1 MTSDSTDPQ
10 PEFKES
16 RGKRDSPRE
25 SHLQYGLIIP
35 ALNEAE
41 SIGKVLSEVPRHRF
55 QEILVVDNGSRDGT
69 AAAAQAAGARVI
81 PEPRRGYG
89 RACQAGLAALK
100 GSADAVVFMDADGSD
115 DPADLE
121 RLLSFFESGSWGLV
135 MGSRVLGR
143 SERGS
148 LTFIQR
154 FGNALT
160 TRLIRWIWGVH
171 YTDLGPLRVVSRDA
185 LARLCLQDPDF
196 GWNVEMQAKAA
207 MLGLRVA
214 EIPVNYR
221 QRRYGKSKISGTLK
235 GSLQAGIKIILTI
248 WRCWMSGR

>member
-1 MTSDSTDPQ
+1 MRNTSTHPQ
-10 PEFKES
+10 LEFQQS
-16 RGKRDSPRE
+16 YNNHDSPRE
-25 SHLQYGLIIP
+25 SHLQYALIIP

-55 QEILVVDNGSRDGT
+55 QEILVVDNGSQDGT

-81 PEPRRGYG
+81 AEPRRGYG
-89 RACQAGLAALK
+89 RACQAGLAALN

-121 RLLSFFESGSWGLV
+121 RLLSFFESGSWDFV

-160 TRLIRWIWGVH
+160 TRLIHWIWGVC
-171 YTDLGPLRVVSRDA
+171 YTDLGPLRVVSREA
-185 LARLCLQDPDF
+185 LTRLCLRDPDF
-196 GWNVEMQAKAA
+196 GWNVEMQSKAA

-221 QRRYGKSKISGTLK
+221 RRRFGKSKISGTLK

-248 WRCWMSGR
+248 VRCKMKRQ